1 MTDTLAATPAPA
13 GPRAPTVRTQTVA
26 IVTAGFGQNVVL
38 TTVTTFILVYLIQ
51 YAGLSTGGIAVASVI
66 IGVAKGIDAVSDP
79 LVGTL
84 IDRTK
89 TRWGKLRPWVLFA
102 AAPVAI
108 LTGLMFTVPDIAE
121 SSQLVYFGI
130 VYLIWGIAYS
140 ACDVPLWGLI
150 GSAFGDTAARNRVVS
165 SVRAFGAIAIG
176 IATLGMPFFASAL
189 SFSSETTGAGW
200 SRAVFVTCIVG
211 MGLYLL
217 AFFFV
222 REKPIAEEH
231 ARLTFR
237 QLFGTLFRN
246 TPLLMVLIA
255 SVVGFGRFIVQAGG
269 AVFAIIAYENGS
281 YFTFIGASIIL
292 GLVVSSFVSPALLK
306 RTSGRNL
313 AVASSIGGAV
323 IYLAMYIAGF
333 GNLVVVMV
341 FIFLSGL
348 AIGVFSVVQATM
360 IADAVD
366 DVEKRTGIR
375 NDGISFA
382 TLTFVSKIMGALAVL
397 VFGLMVAL
405 AGYQEGVEVTP
416 AMQNTVWISI
426 TLIPAVSCL
435 LSAVPFW
442 FYRLGGRTR

>member
-13 GPRAPTVRTQTVA
+13 GPRAPSVRTQTVA

-66 IGVAKGIDAVSDP
+66 IGVAKGLDAVSDP
-79 LVGTL
+79 LVGTF
-84 IDRTK
+84 IDRTS
-89 TRWGKLRPWVLFA
+89 TRWGKLRPWVLFS

-108 LTGLMFTVPDIAE
+108 LTGLMFAVPDMAE
-121 SSQLVYFGI
+121 SSQLIYFGI
-130 VYLIWGIAYS
+130 VYLVWGISYS

-150 GSAFGDTAARNRVVS
+150 GSAFGDTRARNRVVS

-189 SFSSETTGAGW
+189 SFSSETTAAGW
-200 SRAVFVTCIVG
+200 SRAVFVTCVVG
-211 MGLYLL
+211 MSLYLL

-255 SVVGFGRFIVQAGG
+255 STVGFGRFIVQAGG
-269 AVFAIIAYENGS
+269 AVFAIIAYEDGS
-281 YFTFIGASIIL
+281 YFTFIGAAIIL
-292 GLVVSSFVSPALLK
+292 GLVVSSFLSPALLK

-323 IYLAMYIAGF
+323 IYLAMYVAGF
-333 GNLVVVMV
+333 GNLVVVMI

-405 AGYQEGVEVTP
+405 AGYEEGVEVTP